1 MLARA
6 KNNYTW
12 DAENRLLT
20 ASNLTTAV
28 VCNFIY
34 DHQSRRIS
42 KTTLTP
48 DPFNSLTSNFTYDGW
63 NLISEVADDQTT
75 ATTNIYVWGLDLS
88 GTLQGAG
95 GVGGLLSQTII
106 TPTTVSSYF
115 PLADA
120 KSCKD
125 RARAESYANST
136 CHRPR
141 STTPYRRTRRC
152 ILRRSTRICIPTS
165 SVTAAIGRIIITL
178 LLSLPFVIIF
188 FQ

>member
-1 MLARA
+1 MKFKNCFNPEQDYGNMLARA

-12 DAENRLLT
+12 DAENRLLV

-48 DPFNSLTSNFTYDGW
+48 NPSSSLTSEFTYDGW
-63 NLISEVADDQTT
+63 NLIQETT
-75 ATTNIYVWGLDLS
+75 LNSQFSITNSYTWGLDLS

-106 TPTTVSSYF
+106 TPTTASSYF

-120 KSCKD
+120 NGK
-125 RARAESYANST
+125 
-136 CHRPR
+136 
-141 STTPYRRTRRC
+141 
-152 ILRRSTRICIPTS
+152 
-165 SVTAAIGRIIITL
+165 
-178 LLSLPFVIIF
+178 
-188 FQ
+188 